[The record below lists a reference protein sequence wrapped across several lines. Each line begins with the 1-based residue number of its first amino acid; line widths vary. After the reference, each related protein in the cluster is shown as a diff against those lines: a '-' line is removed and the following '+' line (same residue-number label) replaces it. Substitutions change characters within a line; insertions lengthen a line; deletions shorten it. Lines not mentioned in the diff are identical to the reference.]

1 MVPIVFANVTD
12 PVGQG
17 FVASLSH
24 PGGNLTGFSH
34 SEITMGVKW
43 LEVLKEL
50 APSIRKIGFLFNPSD
65 GALLH
70 LIDCC
75 TAVLNL

>member
-24 PGGNLTGFSH
+24 PGGNVTGFALFHQKRS
-34 SEITMGVKW
+34 SESYRDCAGEARHERDC
-43 LEVLKEL
+43 LR
-50 APSIRKIGFLFNPSD
+50 AP
-65 GALLH
+65 GA
-70 LIDCC
+70 
-75 TAVLNL
+75 